1 MTEELNTN
9 LLTLYAT
16 FPRIAKGIE
25 LFWGNKEFPDY
36 INKLL
41 ADGRNDRQGFPAEV
55 TTALFALQKLHAV
68 SFPEYEDDQDGW
80 MSTSF

>member
-1 MTEELNTN
+1 MSDELNSN

-16 FPRIAKGIE
+16 FPRIAKGVE
-25 LFWGNKEFPDY
+25 VFWGEKDFPEY

-55 TTALFALQKLHAV
+55 TTALFALQKLHSA
-68 SFPEYEDDQDGW
+68 SFPEFEDSDDGW
-80 MSTSF
+80 MSTTF